1 MKNIIFLVGIIVIS
15 YLFSSCGS
23 SKPAVAQQQN
33 TMPFG
38 DAYEAP
44 CTIYDTPEEFAAT
57 GIYKGSMNQKGEVQ
71 KFALANAQQQVRMKM
86 QHAYKGMV
94 SDFAQTIGNNK
105 GNDIEAKMNAAGDQ
119 MIDVVVN
126 NTSACCIKW
135 SQVDAQGMIECYCAI
150 KIPKVDLSKKVA
162 QAVSNVLTEDE
173 KLKIQFDEQKYREQ
187 MEERFS
193 KFKEG
198 N

>member
-1 MKNIIFLVGIIVIS
+1 MKNIVFIVFTIAIA
-15 YLFSSCGS
+15 YMFSSCGG
-23 SKPAVAQQQN
+23 SKPTVAQQPQN
-33 TMPFG
+33 TMPFT

-44 CTIYDTPEEFAAT
+44 CAVYDTPEEFAAT

-71 KFALANAQQQVRMKM
+71 KFALANAQQLVRMKM

-126 NTSACCIKW
+126 NTSACCVKW
-135 SQVDAQGMIECYCAI
+135 SQVDPQGVVECYCAI
-150 KIPKVDLSKKVA
+150 KVPKVDLSKKVA

-173 KLKIQFDEQKYREQ
+173 KMKIQFDESKYRQE
-187 MEERFS
+187 MEERFK
-193 KFKEG
+193 KFKE
-198 N
+198 